1 MNRKVLLDLILCILL
16 AGYLTGCAGN
26 HNVGGSYVG
35 TLPQSGA
42 ASIAE
47 DATAQ
52 LAALYPPGHTS
63 IRLVAPKQSDA
74 FSQALETS
82 LRQKGFTLSPNGT
95 VTMSYVLDELR
106 LAKPP
111 AWYLQLRIADQS
123 HNQTLARSYS
133 ASGQPAAGFSSLA
146 TGGGD
151 HE

>member
-1 MNRKVLLDLILCILL
+1 MNRKAFALILCILT
-16 AGYLTGCAGN
+16 GCLTGCAGN

-42 ASIAE
+42 VSIAE

-52 LAALYPPGHTS
+52 LSALYPPGHTS

-82 LRQKGFTLSPNGT
+82 LRQKGFTLSPSGT

-106 LAKPP
+106 PAKPP

-123 HNQTLARSYS
+123 HNQTLARSYT
-133 ASGQPAAGFSSLA
+133 ASGQPAAGFSSLE

>member
-1 MNRKVLLDLILCILL
+1 MKRRTLLALILCLL
-16 AGYLTGCAGN
+16 AVCLNGCAGSRT
-26 HNVGGSYVG
+26 VGGSYVG

-47 DATAQ
+47 DATAH
-52 LAALYPPGHTS
+52 LSSLYPPGHTS
-63 IRLVAPKQSDA
+63 IRLVAPPQSDS

-106 LAKPP
+106 SAKPP

-123 HNQTLARSYS
+123 RKKTLARSYT
-133 ASGQPAAGFSSLA
+133 ANGQPAAGFSSLV

>member
-1 MNRKVLLDLILCILL
+1 MNRKVFFALILCIL
-16 AGYLTGCAGN
+16 AGYLTGCAGT

-74 FSQALETS
+74 FSQALETC

-106 LAKPP
+106 SVKPP
-111 AWYLQLRIADQS
+111 AWYLQLRIADKSQ
-123 HNQTLARSYS
+123 NKTLARSYT

-146 TGGGD
+146 TSRGD

>member
-1 MNRKVLLDLILCILL
+1 MNWKVFFALILCIL
-16 AGYLTGCAGN
+16 AGCLTGCAGSRT
-26 HNVGGSYVG
+26 VGGSYVG
-35 TLPQSGA
+35 TLPQNGA

-47 DATAQ
+47 DATTQ
-52 LAALYPPGHTS
+52 LSSLYPPGHTS

-106 LAKPP
+106 SAKPP
-111 AWYLQLRIADQS
+111 AWYLQLRIADKSQ
-123 HNQTLARSYS
+123 NKTLARSYT
-133 ASGQPAAGFSSLA
+133 ASGQPAAGFSSLT

>member
-16 AGYLTGCAGN
+16 AGCLTGCAGN

-35 TLPQSGA
+35 PLPQSGA
-42 ASIAE
+42 AAIAE

-74 FSQALETS
+74 FSQALETG
-82 LRQKGFTLSPNGT
+82 LRQKGFTLSPSGT

-106 LAKPP
+106 SAKPP
-111 AWYLQLRIADQS
+111 AWYLQLRIADKSQ
-123 HNQTLARSYS
+123 NKTLARSYT

>member
-1 MNRKVLLDLILCILL
+1 MNRRSFFALILCTL
-16 AGYLTGCAGN
+16 AGCLTGCAGN

-106 LAKPP
+106 SAKPP
-111 AWYLQLRIADQS
+111 AWYLQLRIADKS
-123 HNQTLARSYS
+123 HNKTLARSYT
-133 ASGQPAAGFSSLA
+133 ASGQPAAGFSNLT

>member
-1 MNRKVLLDLILCILL
+1 MNRKEFALILCILT
-16 AGYLTGCAGN
+16 GCLTGCAGN

-52 LAALYPPGHTS
+52 LSSQYPPGHTS

-74 FSQALETS
+74 FSQALENG
-82 LRQKGFTLSPNGT
+82 LRQKGFSLSPNGT
-95 VTMSYVLDELR
+95 VSMSYVLDELR
-106 LAKPP
+106 SAKPP
-111 AWYLQLRIADQS
+111 IWYLQLRIADKSQ
-123 HNQTLARSYS
+123 NKTLARSYT

>member
-1 MNRKVLLDLILCILL
+1 MNRRTLFALIFWFLSGCL
-16 AGYLTGCAGN
+16 AGCAGSK
-26 HNVGGSYVG
+26 NVGGSYVG
-35 TLPQSGA
+35 TLPQSGT

-47 DATAQ
+47 DATAH
-52 LAALYPPGHTS
+52 LSSLYPPGHTS

-95 VTMSYVLDELR
+95 MTMSYVLDELR
-106 LAKPP
+106 SAKPP
-111 AWYLQLRIADQS
+111 AWYLQLRIADKS
-123 HNQTLARSYS
+123 HNQTLARSYT

>member
-1 MNRKVLLDLILCILL
+1 MNRKALFALILCIL
-16 AGYLTGCAGN
+16 AGCLTGCAGN

-52 LAALYPPGHTS
+52 LSALYPPGHTS

-106 LAKPP
+106 SAKPP

-123 HNQTLARSYS
+123 HNKTLARSYT

>member
-1 MNRKVLLDLILCILL
+1 MNRKTLFALILCLVF
-16 AGYLTGCAGN
+16 GCLTGCAGN

-74 FSQALETS
+74 FSQALETG

-106 LAKPP
+106 SAKPP

-123 HNQTLARSYS
+123 HNKTLARSYT

-146 TGGGD
+146 SGGGD

>member
-1 MNRKVLLDLILCILL
+1 MKRRTLLALILCLL
-16 AGYLTGCAGN
+16 AGCLNGCAGSRT
-26 HNVGGSYVG
+26 VGGSYVG
-35 TLPQSGA
+35 TLPQNGA

-47 DATAQ
+47 DATTQ
-52 LAALYPPGHTS
+52 LSSLYPPGHTS

-106 LAKPP
+106 SAKPS
-111 AWYLQLRIADQS
+111 AWYLQLRIADKSQ
-123 HNQTLARSYS
+123 NKTLARSYT
-133 ASGQPAAGFSSLA
+133 ASGQPAAGFSSLE